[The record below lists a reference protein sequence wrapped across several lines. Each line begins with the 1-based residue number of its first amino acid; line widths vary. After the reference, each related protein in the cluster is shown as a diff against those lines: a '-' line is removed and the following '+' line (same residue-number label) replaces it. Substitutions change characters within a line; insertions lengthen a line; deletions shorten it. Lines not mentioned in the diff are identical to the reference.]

1 MSNSSSGK
9 RAKAISDRS
18 GMAFPYSEMVFEW
31 NGSLV
36 HQSEFETKHPQIE
49 TRRHIAD
56 KQGLKNAKP
65 DNDGYIGDFIPL
77 RASGYT
83 NTPKN
88 NPNGKKFLALKI
100 ETDYKKQKEIYE
112 SSTTSTSPVDAPLG
126 SDEID
131 F

>member
-31 NGSLV
+31 NGSFV

-56 KQGLKNAKP
+56 KQGLKNGRKRREHLHA
-65 DNDGYIGDFIPL
+65 G
-77 RASGYT
+77 RS
-83 NTPKN
+83 
-88 NPNGKKFLALKI
+88 
-100 ETDYKKQKEIYE
+100 
-112 SSTTSTSPVDAPLG
+112 
-126 SDEID
+126 
-131 F
+131 

>member
-65 DNDGYIGDFIPL
+65 D
-77 RASGYT
+77 R
-83 NTPKN
+83 
-88 NPNGKKFLALKI
+88 I
-100 ETDYKKQKEIYE
+100 ETAAPNLLK
-112 SSTTSTSPVDAPLG
+112 TDA
-126 SDEID
+126 